1 VTPGRELSADLYRV
15 VAVFVVVAGHWLIS
29 SVTYRDGQ
37 FGNDYPLDVM
47 PWTQWLTL
55 VFQVVPVFFLV
66 GGYASATSWTR
77 YRDDGGGPW
86 TDWIRHRLGAILGPT
101 TAYAVL
107 AFLVVAALDRVGV
120 ERSALSFGGWAV
132 AMHLWFIP
140 VYLVVVALTP
150 AAMAAHRRWRL
161 LVPTA
166 LVLAVVAVDVVARL
180 TREPAIG
187 VANYVLCWG
196 AVYQIGICWRDGAL
210 RGTRALLLAAGGSAV
225 VVILLALRWYPISM
239 VGAPGAK
246 EQNNF
251 PPNVALL
258 AFSVAQAGILVAV
271 APAVT
276 RLLRRSRLQRPLAA
290 ANANVMALYL
300 WQMVPVV
307 VVALVAYP
315 AGLLPQP
322 APGTGEWW
330 LCRLAWLA
338 ILSAV
343 TAAELALL
351 WATRSVFDRALPS
364 ISVPLPRWSVPLL
377 LCAGIAFSTVALAR
391 VSVAGFAPNG
401 RVPVTEGLL
410 YGVGVVLLTVKA
422 VGVRR
427 HSPDHG
433 QAPSR

>member
-1 VTPGRELSADLYRV
+1 MTPGRELSADLYRV
-15 VAVFVVVAGHWLIS
+15 VAVLVVVAGHWLIS

-37 FGNDYPLDVM
+37 FGNEYPLDVM

-66 GGYASATSWTR
+66 GGYASATSWLR
-77 YRDDGGGPW
+77 YGDGGGGPW
-86 TDWIRHRLGAILGPT
+86 IDWVRHRLGAILGPT
-101 TAYAVL
+101 TGYAVL
-107 AFLVVAALDRVGV
+107 AFLVVAALDHVGV

-166 LVLAVVAVDVVARL
+166 LALAVVAVDVVARL
-180 TREPAIG
+180 MGEPAIG

-196 AVYQIGICWRDGAL
+196 AVYQIGICWRGGAL

-276 RLLRRSRLQRPLAA
+276 RLLRRSRLQRALAA

-330 LCRLAWLA
+330 LLRLAWLA

-364 ISVPLPRWSVPLL
+364 ISVPLPRWSASLL
-377 LCAGIAFSTVALAR
+377 LCAGIASSTVALAR

-410 YGVGVVLLTVKA
+410 YGAGVVLLSLKI
-422 VGVRR
+422 VGVQRR
-427 HSPDHG
+427 SRGHG

>member
-15 VAVFVVVAGHWLIS
+15 VAVLVVVAGHWLIS
-29 SVTYRDGQ
+29 SVFYRDGQ
-37 FGNDYPLDVM
+37 FGNEYPLDVM

-66 GGYASATSWTR
+66 GGYASATSWMR
-77 YRDDGGGPW
+77 YGDGGGGPW
-86 TDWIRHRLGAILGPT
+86 IDWVRHRLGAILGPT

-107 AFLVVAALDRVGV
+107 AFLVIAALDRVGV

-196 AVYQIGICWRDGAL
+196 AVYQIGICWRGGAL

-330 LCRLAWLA
+330 LLRLAWLA

-364 ISVPLPRWSVPLL
+364 ISVPLPRWNASLL
-377 LCAGIAFSTVALAR
+377 LCAGIASSTVALAR

-410 YGVGVVLLTVKA
+410 YGAGVVLLSLKS
-422 VGVRR
+422 VGVQRR
-427 HSPDHG
+427 SRGHG